1 MRRAILSDIHSNLEA
16 FEAVLKDIESKQV
29 DEILCLGD
37 LIGYGPNPREVIL
50 KALSFAKVLRGNHE
64 DALLFIATDFNK
76 EASAAIDW
84 TREQLNIK
92 TAQKDE
98 NHQLWNFLGDLTD
111 RYDADGMVF
120 VHGSPR
126 VPTREYV
133 RAADVHDTEKMTE
146 IFGMIERIGFCGHTH
161 EPGIFTDD
169 GKFLFPKLVNNQHV
183 LDARKTLVNVGSV
196 GQPRDRDNRACY
208 VIFDGERVS
217 FHRVEYDFKKTMK
230 KISETPALPSYLAA
244 RLKDG
249 R

>member
-29 DEILCLGD
+29 EEILCLGD

-50 KALSFAKVLRGNHE
+50 RALSFAKVLRGNHE

-111 RYDADGMVF
+111 RFDMDGMVF

-146 IFGMIERIGFCGHTH
+146 IFSMIERIGFCGHTH
-161 EPGIFTDD
+161 EPGIFTED

-183 LDARKTLVNVGSV
+183 LDSRKTLVNVGSV

-217 FHRVEYDFKKTMK
+217 FHRVEYDFKTTMK
-230 KISETPALPSYLAA
+230 KIAETPALPSYLAA

>member
-16 FEAVLKDIESKQV
+16 FEVVLKDIESKQI

-50 KALSFAKVLRGNHE
+50 KALNFARVLRGNHE

-84 TREQLNIK
+84 TREQLNAK
-92 TAQKDE
+92 EASKEE
-98 NHQLWNFLGDLTD
+98 NHALWNFLGDLTD
-111 RYDADGMVF
+111 RHDVDGMVF

-133 RAADVHDTEKMTE
+133 RAADVHDKEKMTE
-146 IFGMIERIGFCGHTH
+146 IFSMIERIGFCGHTH
-161 EPGIFTDD
+161 EPGIFTED
-169 GKFLFPKLVNNQHV
+169 GKFLFPKLINNQYV
-183 LDARKTLVNVGSV
+183 LDTRRTLVNVGSV

-208 VIFDGERVS
+208 VIYDGERVT
-217 FHRVEYDFKKTMK
+217 FHRLEYDFRKTMK
-230 KISETPALPSYLAA
+230 KIAETPALPSYLAA